1 MLIYDT
7 NRKYKVIPKRIGLVF
22 SLCHPLPY
30 GVGTRG
36 GDVILI
42 SASFK
47 EKFLTIEIK
56 LYHINYYP

>member
-22 SLCHPLPY
+22 SLCHPL
-30 GVGTRG
+30 GTRG

-56 LYHINYYP
+56 LYHINY